1 MYYFQKRTP
10 FLLDTVHNLRDYI
23 TQKSSNSAQLTGSS
37 IENNNGK
44 YEMERIYAHF
54 NEQLMLNNLCASV
67 GISSHLDYNLC
78 SILNN
83 RRIAILATAN
93 QAGLNLSINGTS
105 NASYQELEYHIAC
118 LFVVFVANAFP
129 RLARQDSSLYRL
141 DLEANE
147 NNCHCIA
154 YAVNTLMVCYQLY
167 FM

>member
-1 MYYFQKRTP
+1 
-10 FLLDTVHNLRDYI
+10 
-23 TQKSSNSAQLTGSS
+23 
-37 IENNNGK
+37 
-44 YEMERIYAHF
+44 MERIYAHF

-93 QAGLNLSINGTS
+93 QAGLNLSINGTG
-105 NASYQELEYHIAC
+105 NTSYQELEYHIAC
-118 LFVVFVANAFP
+118 LFIVFVANAFP

-154 YAVNTLMVCYQLY
+154 YAINTLMVCYQLY
-167 FM
+167 YFM